1 MNAVNEI
8 YNLKQRLCLTP
19 EEQEFLKTYEKQN
32 NKKVV
37 STTPTLTAKKCKT
50 CGLVKP
56 VTEFYK
62 CANTKDGYYSE
73 CMVCKSEKSKQQYFR
88 KKQEKDAQKKVQKEE
103 NERDEVH
110 MSNLNITDA
119 DFIAL
124 CREIAHLRSEL
135 EDQKILNEYLR
146 KELQNAKNN
155 NRK

>member
-8 YNLKQRLCLTP
+8 YNLKQLLALTP
-19 EEQEFLKTYEKQN
+19 EEHEFLKTYEKQK

-37 STTPTLTAKKCKT
+37 PITTMLTTKKCKT

-62 CANTKDGYYSE
+62 CANTKDGLYGE
-73 CMVCKSEKSKQQYFR
+73 CMVCKSEKA
-88 KKQEKDAQKKVQKEE
+88 KKHYAQKKREKDAQKKLQKEE
-103 NERDEVH
+103 NKRDEVY
-110 MSNLNITDA
+110 MPNLNITDA

-124 CREIAHLRSEL
+124 CREIAYLRSEL
-135 EDQKILNEYLR
+135 REQKELNEFLR

>member
-8 YNLKQRLCLTP
+8 YNLKQLLALTP
-19 EEQEFLKTYEKQN
+19 EEHEFLKTYEKQK

-37 STTPTLTAKKCKT
+37 PITTMLTTKKCKT

-62 CANTKDGYYSE
+62 CANTKDGLYGE
-73 CMVCKSEKSKQQYFR
+73 CITCKSEKSKQRYAQL
-88 KKQEKDAQKKVQKEE
+88 KKEKDKQKNALKAQFER
-103 NERDEVH
+103 NEVY
-110 MSNLNITDA
+110 MPNLNITDA

-124 CREIAHLRSEL
+124 CREIAYLRSEL
-135 EDQKILNEYLR
+135 REQKELNEYLR

>member
-1 MNAVNEI
+1 MSAVNEF
-8 YNLKQRLCLTP
+8 YNLKSMLRLTD
-19 EEQEFLKTYEKQN
+19 EEHEFFKTYEKQK

-37 STTPTLTAKKCKT
+37 PITTMLTTKKCKT

-62 CANTKDGYYSE
+62 CDRTKDGLYGE
-73 CMVCKSEKSKQQYFR
+73 CISCKSEKA
-88 KKQEKDAQKKVQKEE
+88 KKLYAQKKREKDVLKTFEEKKE
-103 NERDEVH
+103 VK
-110 MSNLNITDA
+110 MPNLNITDA

-124 CREIAHLRSEL
+124 CREIAYLRSEL
-135 EDQKILNEYLR
+135 REQKELNEFLR

>member
-1 MNAVNEI
+1 MSAVNEF
-8 YNLKQRLCLTP
+8 YNLKSMLRLTD
-19 EEQEFLKTYEKQN
+19 EEHEFFKTYEKQR
-32 NKKVV
+32 KKVV
-37 STTPTLTAKKCKT
+37 PISSAQVKKCKI
-50 CGLVKP
+50 CGQIKP

-73 CMVCKSEKSKQQYFR
+73 CMVCKSEKSKQQYLR

-103 NERDEVH
+103 NEKDEVN
-110 MSNLNITDA
+110 MPNLNITDA

-124 CREIAHLRSEL
+124 CREIAYLRSEL